1 MMKVRLTR
9 SSLFHLLRHNRKD
22 SKYLNHY
29 LHHDVLHSIC
39 RRHLNIF
46 LESSEEI
53 LDTPEDI
60 DERVLTCHDVL
71 CRLCRFGMRRV
82 RGRGIRDHSY
92 RKEDTSA
99 GENDI
104 HRREYLET
112 RSDG

>member
-1 MMKVRLTR
+1 MMKDRLTL
-9 SSLFHLLRHNRKD
+9 SSLLHLLRHNQKD

-39 RRHLNIF
+39 RRNLDIF

-71 CRLCRFGMRRV
+71 CRLCRFGIRRA
-82 RGRGIRDHSY
+82 RGMGIRDHSY

-99 GENDI
+99 SENDI
-104 HRREYLET
+104 RGREHLET
-112 RSDG
+112 

>member
-1 MMKVRLTR
+1 MVKDRLTR
-9 SSLFHLLRHNRKD
+9 SSLLHLLRHNRKD

-60 DERVLTCHDVL
+60 HERVMTCNDIL
-71 CRLCRFGMRRV
+71 CRLCRSGIRRALGM
-82 RGRGIRDHSY
+82 GIRDHSY

-104 HRREYLET
+104 CR
-112 RSDG
+112 